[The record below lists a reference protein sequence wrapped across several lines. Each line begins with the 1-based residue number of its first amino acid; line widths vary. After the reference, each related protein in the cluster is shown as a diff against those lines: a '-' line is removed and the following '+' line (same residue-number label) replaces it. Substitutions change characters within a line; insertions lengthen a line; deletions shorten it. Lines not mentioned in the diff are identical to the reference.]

1 MIGSSRPRRSGPDVA
16 RRRLLAIALQST
28 EVIAAAAFFAV
39 VTVFLLLFAGGLGV
53 PGWTAPMA
61 AAAGLVA
68 VSALVITSLHDPDHA
83 ARIARRRLEDDMR
96 VAEIAVPEIRALIQQ
111 LISHRAAMESQ
122 RYAARAHAGT
132 VEGVTRAAD
141 RWLSGLA
148 RLAAVLS
155 PLQDDWRDAAARRQ
169 SLVSRIADLRS
180 RVDGAVNPDTRA
192 RLRETLA
199 SRLLELRTLDE
210 LEALFENAQLRLE
223 HACATL
229 RALSSRILML
239 EAHDSGEF
247 AADTLTAEIE
257 GEIREIDSVIK
268 AMQRVHIREL
278 H

>member
-1 MIGSSRPRRSGPDVA
+1 MIGSSRPRRIGPDVA
-16 RRRLLAIALQST
+16 RRRLLAITLQST
-28 EVIAAAAFFAV
+28 EVIVAAAFFAV
-39 VTVFLLLFAGGLGV
+39 VTVFLLLFGDGLGV

-61 AAAGLVA
+61 ASAGLVA

-96 VAEIAVPEIRALIQQ
+96 VAEIAVPEIRALMQQ

-122 RYAARAHAGT
+122 RFAARAHAGT

-141 RWLSGLA
+141 RWLAGLA

-155 PLQDDWRDAAARRQ
+155 PLQDGWRDAAARRQ
-169 SLVSRIADLRS
+169 ALVSRIADLRS

-210 LEALFENAQLRLE
+210 IDALFETAQLRLE

-229 RALSSRILML
+229 KALSSRILML
-239 EAHDSGEF
+239 DAQEGVQLGSDALS
-247 AADTLTAEIE
+247 AEVE
-257 GEIREIDSVIK
+257 SEIREIESVIK
-268 AMQRVHIREL
+268 AMQRVHTRP
-278 H
+278 